1 MQVEEKPKNLDY
13 QEQKRLQAEKRKV
26 LNRFT
31 KVEELIS
38 ALEEDIKV
46 IEEEMMNPK
55 LAADFTKLAELSGEK
70 EAKEEEM
77 LLLMEEWE
85 ALQTEI
91 EEKEYI

>member
-1 MQVEEKPKNLDY
+1 
-13 QEQKRLQAEKRKV
+13 
-26 LNRFT
+26 
-31 KVEELIS
+31 
-38 ALEEDIKV
+38 
-46 IEEEMMNPK
+46 MMNPK

-91 EEKEYI
+91 EEKEYM